1 MGQVFGRQ
9 IIGKEAFGKEVQH
22 QEQGQQEHM
31 QTEGFTIDSSPDSL
45 GTMIQTP
52 FINASTQVNTLVD
65 ELKEA
70 INENANE
77 NGEFEN
83 ENANG
88 DSSAL
93 LFKHEVLEMKRAAR
107 AHDVM
112 FEEEEAN
119 AQAKGKKTRRQTLQ
133 EFILLFFYCSYA
145 ILSAAIVMYAYI
157 EKGSSNALGVAGMMV
172 VLAFVITGF
181 IIRLA

>member
-1 MGQVFGRQ
+1 MGQVFG
-9 IIGKEAFGKEVQH
+9 KEVHH
-22 QEQGQQEHM
+22 QEDM
-31 QTEGFTIDSSPDSL
+31 QSEGFTIDSSPDSL

-65 ELKEA
+65 ELKQA
-70 INENANE
+70 I
-77 NGEFEN
+77 N

-119 AQAKGKKTRRQTLQ
+119 AQVKGKKTRRQTLQ

-157 EKGSSNALGVAGMMV
+157 EKGSSNALGVTGMMI

>member
-1 MGQVFGRQ
+1 MGQ
-9 IIGKEAFGKEVQH
+9 IIGKEV
-22 QEQGQQEHM
+22 QQEEGNTP
-31 QTEGFTIDSSPDSL
+31 TEGFTIDSSPDSL

-52 FINASTQVNTLVD
+52 FINASTEVNSLVD
-65 ELKEA
+65 ELKQA
-70 INENANE
+70 I
-77 NGEFEN
+77 N

-119 AQAKGKKTRRQTLQ
+119 AQVKGKKTRRQTLQ

-157 EKGSSNALGVAGMMV
+157 EKGSSNALSVTGIMV
-172 VLAFVITGF
+172 VIAFVLTGF

>member
-1 MGQVFGRQ
+1 MGQ
-9 IIGKEAFGKEVQH
+9 IIGKEVQV
-22 QEQGQQEHM
+22 QN
-31 QTEGFTIDSSPDSL
+31 EGFTIDSSPDSL

-65 ELKEA
+65 ELKQA
-70 INENANE
+70 I
-77 NGEFEN
+77 N

-112 FEEEEAN
+112 FEEEETN
-119 AQAKGKKTRRQTLQ
+119 AQSKGKKTRRQTLQ

>member
-1 MGQVFGRQ
+1 MGQ
-9 IIGKEAFGKEVQH
+9 IMGKEVQ
-22 QEQGQQEHM
+22 QEEENRP
-31 QTEGFTIDSSPDSL
+31 TEGFTIDSSPDSL

-52 FINASTQVNTLVD
+52 FINASTEVNSLVD
-65 ELKEA
+65 ELKQA
-70 INENANE
+70 I
-77 NGEFEN
+77 N

-119 AQAKGKKTRRQTLQ
+119 AQVKGKKTRRQTLQ

-157 EKGSSNALGVAGMMV
+157 EKGSSNALSVTGIMV
-172 VLAFVITGF
+172 VIAFVITGF